1 VRDDLR
7 QTDPEVAAAL
17 AAEVG
22 RQADTLVLIASE
34 NFASRAVLEATGSVF
49 TNKYAEGYPGRRY
62 YGGCEHSD
70 AVERLA
76 IDRARA
82 IFGAEHANVQ
92 PHSGSQ
98 ANMAVYLAALKPGD
112 TVLGMDLAHGGHL
125 THGHPLNFSG
135 RTFRFVPYGVDRDSE
150 RLDYDALDR
159 LAREHRPRL
168 IVVGASAYARTI
180 DFPRVR
186 AIADGAGAMVLA
198 DIAHVAGLIAA
209 GLHPNPVPHADF
221 VTTTT
226 HKTLRG
232 PRGAIVLCRERY
244 AKEIDSAVFPGVQ
257 GGPLIHVIAA
267 KAVAFKEAMG
277 EPFRRDQERT
287 VRNAALLASALAA
300 GGLRIVSGGTDTHL
314 FLVDLR
320 AKRLTGRDAEK
331 RLERLGIALN
341 KNTIPFDPE
350 KPMICSG
357 VRIGTPAV
365 TTRGMGV
372 ERMPEIARLV
382 LETLESAPEARREAA
397 IRERVRALCRAFPFY
412 TWLRTAA
419 GPAGRVGPGGAA

>member
-1 VRDDLR
+1 VREDLQ

-17 AAEVG
+17 AAEVS

-34 NFASRAVLEATGSVF
+34 NFASRAVLEAAGSVF

-62 YGGCEHSD
+62 YGGCEHND
-70 AVERLA
+70 TVERLA
-76 IDRARA
+76 IERARVL
-82 IFGAEHANVQ
+82 FGAEHVNVQ

-112 TVLGMDLAHGGHL
+112 TVLGMDLSHGGHL

-135 RTFRFVPYGVDRDSE
+135 RYFRIVPYGVDRETE
-150 RLDYDALDR
+150 RLDYDALER
-159 LAREHRPRL
+159 LTRQHRPRL
-168 IVVGASAYARTI
+168 IVVGASAYARSI
-180 DFPRVR
+180 DFERVR
-186 AIADGAGAMVLA
+186 GIADSVEALVMA
-198 DIAHVAGLIAA
+198 DIAHVAGLVAA
-209 GLHPNPVPHADF
+209 GVHPNPVPHADF

-232 PRGAIVLCRERY
+232 PRGAIILCREQHAR
-244 AKEIDSAVFPGVQ
+244 AIDSAVFPGTQ
-257 GGPLIHVIAA
+257 GGPLMHIIAA
-267 KAVAFKEAMG
+267 KAVAFKEAMT
-277 EPFRRDQERT
+277 EAFRRDQART
-287 VRNAALLASALAA
+287 LENAALLASLLQA

-320 AKRLTGRDAEK
+320 PRRLTGRDAEK
-331 RLERLGIALN
+331 RLDRLGIALN

-365 TTRGMGV
+365 TARGMGPGEMRRIAALILEAL
-372 ERMPEIARLV
+372 EREPDA
-382 LETLESAPEARREAA
+382 SAEAA
-397 IRERVRALCRAFPFY
+397 FCERVRALCRAFPIY
-412 TWLRTAA
+412 EWLPRATVSPAA
-419 GPAGRVGPGGAA
+419 SRPA

>member
-1 VRDDLR
+1 MLEALR
-7 QTDPEVAAAL
+7 QVDPEVAAAL
-17 AAEVG
+17 EG
-22 RQADTLVLIASE
+22 EIRRQEETLVLIASE
-34 NFASRAVLEATGSVF
+34 NYASRAVLEATGSIF

-70 AVERLA
+70 EVERLA
-76 IDRARA
+76 IERAKGL
-82 IFGAEHANVQ
+82 FGAEHANVQ

-112 TVLGMDLAHGGHL
+112 TVLGMDLSHGGHL

-135 RTFRFVPYGVDRDSE
+135 RYFRIVPYGVERASE

-168 IVVGASAYARTI
+168 IVAGASAYARVI
-180 DFPRVR
+180 DYPRIR
-186 AIADGAGAMVLA
+186 QIADAVGALVMA
-198 DIAHVAGLIAA
+198 DIAHVAGLIA
-209 GLHPNPVPHADF
+209 GGMHPSPVPHADY

-232 PRGAIVLCRERY
+232 PRGAIILCREKY
-244 AKEIDSAVFPGVQ
+244 AKEIDTAVFPGVQ

-267 KAVAFKEAMG
+267 KAVALKEAMG
-277 EPFRRDQERT
+277 PGFKAYQRET
-287 VRNAALLASALAA
+287 VENASDLAASLAA

-320 AKRLTGRDAEK
+320 PRGLTGKVVEK

-350 KPMICSG
+350 KPMVCSG
-357 VRIGTPAV
+357 VRIGTPSV
-365 TTRGMGV
+365 TSRGMG
-372 ERMPEIARLV
+372 RAQMKEIAGLI
-382 LETLESAPEARREAA
+382 LEALEAEPDERREAS
-397 IRERVRALCRAFPFY
+397 IRERVRGLCRAHPFY
-412 TWLRTAA
+412 PWLLQREGSTD
-419 GPAGRVGPGGAA
+419 RR

>member
-1 VRDDLR
+1 MLDALR

-17 AAEVG
+17 ESEIA

-34 NFASRAVLEATGSVF
+34 NFASRAVLEAMGSVF

-70 AVERLA
+70 TVERLA
-76 IDRARA
+76 IDRAKA

-98 ANMAVYLAALKPGD
+98 ANMAVYIAALKPGD
-112 TVLGMDLAHGGHL
+112 TILGMDLAHGGHL

-135 RTFRFVPYGVDRDSE
+135 RYFKIVPYGVSRDTE
-150 RLDYDALDR
+150 ILDYDGMER
-159 LAREHRPRL
+159 LAREHRPKM
-168 IVVGASAYARTI
+168 IVAGASAYSRVI
-180 DFPRVR
+180 DYPRIR
-186 AIADGAGAMVLA
+186 RIADEVGALVMA

-209 GLHPNPVPHADF
+209 GVHPNPVPHADY

-232 PRGAIVLCRERY
+232 PRGALILCRERH
-244 AKEIDSAVFPGVQ
+244 AKAIDSAVFPGTQ
-257 GGPLIHVIAA
+257 GGPLVHMIAA

-277 EPFRRDQERT
+277 EGFRRDQART
-287 VRNAALLASALAA
+287 VENAARLAALLTE
-300 GGLRIVSGGTDTHL
+300 GGLRIVSGGTETHL

-320 AKRLTGRDAEK
+320 PKKLTGRTAEQ
-331 RLERLGIALN
+331 RLEKVGIALN
-341 KNTIPFDPE
+341 KNAIPFDPE
-350 KPMICSG
+350 KPMISSG

-365 TTRGMGV
+365 TSRGMGPSQM
-372 ERMPEIARLV
+372 EEIARLI
-382 LETLESAPEARREAA
+382 LETLAEEPDAGRMTR
-397 IRERVRALCRAFPFY
+397 IREGVSALCRAFPIY
-412 TWLRTAA
+412 DWL
-419 GPAGRVGPGGAA
+419 PGGGPRAASPRGSS

>member
-1 VRDDLR
+1 VRDDLQ

-17 AAEVG
+17 AAEVS

-34 NFASRAVLEATGSVF
+34 NFASRAVLEAAGSVL

-70 AVERLA
+70 TVERLA
-76 IDRARA
+76 IERARA
-82 IFGAEHANVQ
+82 LFGAEHVNVQ

-98 ANMAVYLAALKPGD
+98 ANMAVYLAVLKPGD
-112 TVLGMDLAHGGHL
+112 TVLGMDLSHGGHL

-135 RTFRFVPYGVDRDSE
+135 RYFRIVPYGVDRETE
-150 RLDYDALDR
+150 RLDYDALER

-168 IVVGASAYARTI
+168 IVVGASAYARRI
-180 DFPRVR
+180 DFERVR
-186 AIADGAGAMVLA
+186 DIADAAGALVLA
-198 DIAHVAGLIAA
+198 DIAHTAGLVAA
-209 GLHPNPVPHADF
+209 GAHPNPVPHADF

-232 PRGAIVLCRERY
+232 PRGAIVMCRERH
-244 AKEIDSAVFPGVQ
+244 AKAVDSAVFPGTQ
-257 GGPLIHVIAA
+257 GGPLMHIIAA
-267 KAVAFKEAMG
+267 KAVAFREAMT
-277 EPFRRDQERT
+277 ESFRLDQART
-287 VRNAALLASALAA
+287 VENAALLAALLQD

-320 AKRLTGRDAEK
+320 PKRLTGRDAEK

-365 TTRGMGV
+365 TTRGMGPGEMRQIAALILEAL
-372 ERMPEIARLV
+372 EREPDAR
-382 LETLESAPEARREAA
+382 AEAA
-397 IRERVRALCRAFPFY
+397 FRERVRALCRAFPIY
-412 TWLRTAA
+412 DWLPRAA
-419 GPAGRVGPGGAA
+419 SPAAPRPA